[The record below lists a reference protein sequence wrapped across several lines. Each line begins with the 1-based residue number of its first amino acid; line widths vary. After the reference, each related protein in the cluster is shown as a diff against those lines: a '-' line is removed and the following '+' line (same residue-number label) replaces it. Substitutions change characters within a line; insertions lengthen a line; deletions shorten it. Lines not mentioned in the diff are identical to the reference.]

1 MYKVAHNKVVLEKA
15 TDRELVKKKKVTAY
29 LYNNL

>member
-1 MYKVAHNKVVLEKA
+1 MYKVAHNKVVLVKA
-15 TDRELVKKKKVTAY
+15 TDRELVKKKVTAY